1 MPRLLEE
8 GWDRIS
14 VAAIRVLYFGVM
26 YQRETDERTGMPGSQ
41 GRVEQE
47 TQPHEPQAQRL
58 RRPRMFIPIVLFA
71 LTVATTTMANGPLY
85 SAAVM
90 GILLFHEMGHFVACR
105 RYGVVATLP
114 HFIPLPPQIS
124 FIGTL
129 GAVIAMKPKTA
140 DRRTLFD
147 IGIAGP
153 LAGFVLAVPVTIW
166 GLSQSQVVAG
176 LPGEAGLF
184 LGESLLFRL
193 LEWITLGP
201 LGDDS
206 VVMLHPVALAGWTGL
221 FVTGLNLIPAGM
233 LDGGH
238 IVYGLL
244 GRKSIYVAYGVMV
257 GLAILALKVFVYWWV
272 WFGLLLVLRVVHPA
286 HRFGSRPIDG
296 PRIALGVFAL
306 VLFIVCF
313 IPVPISFT
321 P

>member
-1 MPRLLEE
+1 
-8 GWDRIS
+8 
-14 VAAIRVLYFGVM
+14 
-26 YQRETDERTGMPGSQ
+26 
-41 GRVEQE
+41 
-47 TQPHEPQAQRL
+47 
-58 RRPRMFIPIVLFA
+58 
-71 LTVATTTMANGPLY
+71 MANGPLY

-90 GILLFHEMGHFVACR
+90 GILLFHEMGHFIACR
-105 RYGVVATLP
+105 RYGVAASLP
-114 HFIPLPPQIS
+114 HFIPLPPQVS

-129 GAVIAMKPKTA
+129 GAVIGMKPNTG

-176 LPGEAGLF
+176 PPAQVGLY

-193 LEWITLGP
+193 LEWITIGGLEG
-201 LGDDS
+201 DS
-206 VVMLHPVALAGWTGL
+206 VLILHPVALAGWTGL

-244 GRKSIYVAYGVMV
+244 GRWSIYVAFGVMI
-257 GLAILALKVFVYWWV
+257 GLAVLALTVFVGWWV
-272 WFGLLLVLRVVHPA
+272 WFGLLLLLRVVHPA
-286 HRFGSRPIDG
+286 HRSGSRPIDRR
-296 PRIALGVFAL
+296 RIALGILAL

-313 IPVPISFT
+313 VPVPISFS